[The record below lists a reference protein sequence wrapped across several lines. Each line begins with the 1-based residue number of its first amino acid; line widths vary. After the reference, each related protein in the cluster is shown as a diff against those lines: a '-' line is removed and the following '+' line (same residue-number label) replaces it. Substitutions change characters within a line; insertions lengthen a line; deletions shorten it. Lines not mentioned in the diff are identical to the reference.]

1 MVRIVGGSYAAW
13 VATLLLW
20 VPSVIA
26 VFLYFGW
33 TTEEYPSYNTNI
45 YGSRLDPAYLKK
57 LWDYRRS
64 TFSYLLA
71 IDFFVCMGL
80 LFALYSIMCV
90 KKIFKHSSGMAKNLM
105 VYAFIIATILPIF
118 EFLRDMGAYE
128 EAYNLSEEVR
138 DHNTN
143 QTVMDANYSALEISF
158 RMTQAQSVW
167 IFSSIYLA
175 VGLSL
180 LCASYLFWRKT
191 DFPSKGHAYLGVAI
205 ATIGFLSFAFEIASF
220 FNETLLLIFGITTLL
235 WGVVAFPLWLVWL
248 GVRLHREGRTEVIS
262 GHTTS
267 SRQTHPTPEEELDI
281 EMDSSLR
288 M

>member
-90 KKIFKHSSGMAKNLM
+90 KK
-105 VYAFIIATILPIF
+105 
-118 EFLRDMGAYE
+118 
-128 EAYNLSEEVR
+128 VR
-138 DHNTN
+138 
-143 QTVMDANYSALEISF
+143 
-158 RMTQAQSVW
+158 
-167 IFSSIYLA
+167 
-175 VGLSL
+175 
-180 LCASYLFWRKT
+180 
-191 DFPSKGHAYLGVAI
+191 
-205 ATIGFLSFAFEIASF
+205 
-220 FNETLLLIFGITTLL
+220 
-235 WGVVAFPLWLVWL
+235 
-248 GVRLHREGRTEVIS
+248 
-262 GHTTS
+262 
-267 SRQTHPTPEEELDI
+267 
-281 EMDSSLR
+281 
-288 M
+288 